1 MIIVTG
7 GAGFIGSA
15 LVWALNKKGIDN
27 IVIVDHFGENEKY
40 KNLVPLKFYDVF
52 DRDDFGHIVN
62 DGFFKNER
70 VDIVYHLGACSSTT
84 QQDVKFLFR
93 NNYEYSKFLCQHC
106 VENDVRFVYASSA
119 ATYGDGSSGYEDS
132 ESDLEKLRP
141 LNPYGYSKHLFDL
154 WVKRNGLFNRVVG
167 IKYFNV
173 YGPNEYHKGDMR
185 SIVYKCFY
193 QIKETGKA
201 RLFKSTKADYPDGEQ
216 KRDFI
221 YVKDAVNMTLFLGE
235 SRELT
240 GIFNVGTGEA
250 TSFNKVVTAIFKS
263 LQKNPNIEYFDMP
276 EILSGKYQDFTKAN
290 ISKLLQAGYNTKI
303 TPVDEAVSDY
313 ILNYLNTDN
322 PYLK

>member
-1 MIIVTG
+1 MIVVTG

-15 LVWALNKKGIDN
+15 LVWALNKKGIDD
-27 IVIVDHFGENEKY
+27 IVIVDHFGEDEKY

-62 DGFFKNER
+62 DGFFRNER

-106 VENDVRFVYASSA
+106 MENNVRFVYASSA
-119 ATYGDGSSGYEDS
+119 ATYGDGSQGYEDNES
-132 ESDLEKLRP
+132 ELEKLQP

-154 WVKRNGLFNRVVG
+154 WIKHNGLFNRVVG

-173 YGPNEYHKGDMR
+173 YGPNEYHKKDMR

-201 RLFKSTKADYPDGEQ
+201 RLFKSTKPEYADGEQ

-221 YVKDAVNMTLFLGE
+221 YVKDAVDMTLFLGE
-235 SRELT
+235 NREIT
-240 GIFNVGTGEA
+240 GIFNVGTGNA
-250 TSFNKVVTAIFKS
+250 TSFNKIVSAIFKS
-263 LQKNPNIEYFDMP
+263 LEKEPNIEYFDMP
-276 EILSGKYQDFTKAN
+276 EILRGKYQDYTKAN
-290 ISKLLQAGYNTKI
+290 ISKLLQVGYTGNI
-303 TPVDEAVSDY
+303 TNVDDAVSDY
-313 ILNYLNTDN
+313 VLNYLNTNN